1 MYPMEYYLALKLKGI
16 LKHMI
21 TWMNI
26 LDTALNKVS
35 HRRTEVTEDCIIPLI
50 EADSRRIGGRA
61 RWKGKWEIAVQWI

>member
-50 EADSRRIGGRA
+50 EADSR
-61 RWKGKWEIAVQWI
+61 